1 MCLLFIST
9 RSFACPGFPDF
20 EICSNFF
27 FTKSTGQ
34 FSWFVR
40 LFPQLATF
48 LEQFKWAKDRYSVY
62 ALQGPSQAA
71 KTSFVKALFQNPF
84 VVTIQGQ
91 ESLNLQ
97 KFVYGHHDA
106 LILDNLVDWSLV
118 LKHRALLQSNL
129 DMHTLGESATG
140 VYAYKVYLWAVP
152 VCMTLDIDVDMEP
165 YHSSEWLRANVLLDV
180 LPTGAKC
187 FEDGERPR
195 IRMADMPQLKH

>member
-1 MCLLFIST
+1 MVRQAFSAAGDLSGAVQMGKRQVQCLCVAGA
-9 RSFACPGFPDF
+9 FASC
-20 EICSNFF
+20 
-27 FTKSTGQ
+27 
-34 FSWFVR
+34 
-40 LFPQLATF
+40 
-48 LEQFKWAKDRYSVY
+48 KDVFCEGS
-62 ALQGPSQAA
+62 LPE
-71 KTSFVKALFQNPF
+71 PF